1 MVTVTS
7 LAVVHGLPLPVQV
20 MVYCGVVTEVLGIR
34 IAVPVSVT
42 VPLAASTRKV
52 DVAVAT
58 TLPRFGVFWTPGDG
72 LVLITPARAAPNIM
86 LQAATSVPTVR
97 TIAIDDQPV
106 FAARNCRAS
115 SVGGLSAA
123 AEICVIL
130 ESTSI
135 NCF

>member
-7 LAVVHGLPLPVQV
+7 LLVAHGLPLPVQLI
-20 MVYCGVVTEVLGIR
+20 VYCGVVTEVLGMR

-58 TLPRFGVFWTPGDG
+58 TRPRFGVFRTTG
-72 LVLITPARAAPNIM
+72 LMLIVPARAAPNIM

-106 FAARNCRAS
+106 FAARNRQAS
-115 SVGGLSAA
+115 SGGGLSAA
-123 AEICVIL
+123 DEICVIL